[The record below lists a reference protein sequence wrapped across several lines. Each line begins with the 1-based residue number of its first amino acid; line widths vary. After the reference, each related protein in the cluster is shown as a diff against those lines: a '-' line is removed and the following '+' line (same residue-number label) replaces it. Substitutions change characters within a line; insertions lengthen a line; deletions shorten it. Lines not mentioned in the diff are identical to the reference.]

1 MTRAAIY
8 CRISFDTEGRA
19 LGVARQLE
27 DCRRIAQ
34 IRGWETSDELTYVDN
49 NISASRYSRKARTQ
63 YLRLLGDIEAGKVD
77 AVVIWMEDRLQ
88 RQVLEVAEFLKVCE
102 TAGVTKIASAGG
114 EFDLSHPDQR
124 TMLYIK
130 AAMAEAEVE
139 KLRARVRRQ
148 RLQVAQKGEPHS
160 GGRRPFGFQGKV
172 RVRDEETG
180 VVETRPALPLRQAR
194 AEQRLIRDAVKR
206 VLAGESLHGI
216 ARDWE
221 QRKVRTPSG
230 NSWSAQ
236 NIRQMLLTPAIAGWR
251 THNGTLI
258 EGTWDPIVPR
268 EQWEVLKAVLQDPKR
283 SVGKRGRPAG
293 HELTGLVVCG
303 LCGRRLLTDYSR
315 RAGGRKVR
323 IYTCHVQVA
332 YGGCGRISR
341 QADKVEELVRKA
353 LFRAVESPVWDEQAA
368 RRSTDDPARPH
379 YERLT
384 EITAE
389 LDVLDRR
396 IGEAEL
402 AEELGR
408 TPHPSAAALR
418 RMLADR
424 EAEREQHQAAVTRL
438 QHGRTMAAVPRNL
451 REVWEKLSIDRRRAI
466 MAAVIERI
474 EVHPQGRD
482 MAFDPDAIKVKPRW
496 PGRQ

>member
-1 MTRAAIY
+1 
-8 CRISFDTEGRA
+8 
-19 LGVARQLE
+19 
-27 DCRRIAQ
+27 
-34 IRGWETSDELTYVDN
+34 
-49 NISASRYSRKARTQ
+49 
-63 YLRLLGDIEAGKVD
+63 
-77 AVVIWMEDRLQ
+77 VVIWMEDRLQ

-102 TAGVTKIASAGG
+102 AAGVTRIASAGG

-124 TMLYIK
+124 TMRYIK

-180 VVETRPALPLRQAR
+180 VVETRPAVTLRQAR
-194 AEQRLIRDAVKR
+194 AEQR
-206 VLAGESLHGI
+206 
-216 ARDWE
+216 
-221 QRKVRTPSG
+221 
-230 NSWSAQ
+230 
-236 NIRQMLLTPAIAGWR
+236 LLTPAIAGWR

-268 EQWEVLKAVLQDPKR
+268 EQWEVLKAVLQDPAR

-293 HELTGLVVCG
+293 YELTGLAVCG
-303 LCGRRLLTDYSR
+303 LCGRRLVTDYSR
-315 RAGGRKVR
+315 RAGGRRVR
-323 IYTCHVQVA
+323 IYACHVQVA
-332 YGGCGRISR
+332 YGGCGRIPR
-341 QADKVEELVRKA
+341 QAEKLEELVRKA
-353 LFRAVESPVWDEQAA
+353 LFRAVEGPVWDEQVT

-451 REVWEKLSIDRRRAI
+451 REVWEQLSIDRRRAI

>member
-1 MTRAAIY
+1 
-8 CRISFDTEGRA
+8 
-19 LGVARQLE
+19 
-27 DCRRIAQ
+27 
-34 IRGWETSDELTYVDN
+34 
-49 NISASRYSRKARTQ
+49 
-63 YLRLLGDIEAGKVD
+63 
-77 AVVIWMEDRLQ
+77 VVIWMEDRLQ

-102 TAGVTKIASAGG
+102 AAGVTRIASAGG

-124 TMLYIK
+124 TMRYIK

-180 VVETRPALPLRQAR
+180 VVETRPAVTLRQAR
-194 AEQRLIRDAVKR
+194 AEQRLI
-206 VLAGESLHGI
+206 
-216 ARDWE
+216 
-221 QRKVRTPSG
+221 
-230 NSWSAQ
+230 
-236 NIRQMLLTPAIAGWR
+236 TPAIAGWR
-251 THNGTLI
+251 PHNGTLI

-268 EQWEVLKAVLQDPKR
+268 EQWEVLKAVLQDPAR

-293 HELTGLVVCG
+293 YELTGLAVCG
-303 LCGRRLLTDYSR
+303 LCGRRLVTDYSR
-315 RAGGRKVR
+315 RAGGRRVR
-323 IYTCHVQVA
+323 IYACHVQVA

-341 QADKVEELVRKA
+341 QAEKLEELVRKA
-353 LFRAVESPVWDEQAA
+353 LFRAVEGPVWDEQVT

-408 TPHPSAAALR
+408 TPHPSAATLR

-451 REVWEKLSIDRRRAI
+451 REVWEQLSIDRRRAI

>member
-8 CRISFDTEGRA
+8 CRISFDAEGRA
-19 LGVARQLE
+19 LGVGRQLE

-34 IRGWETSDELTYVDN
+34 LRGWETSDELTYLDN
-49 NISASRYSRKARTQ
+49 NVSASRYSRKARTQ

-102 TAGVTKIASAGG
+102 AAGLTKIASAGG
-114 EFDLSHPDQR
+114 EFDLSNPDQR

-148 RLQVAQKGEPHS
+148 RLQVAEKGEPHS

-172 RVRDEETG
+172 RVRDAETG
-180 VVETRPALPLRQAR
+180 VVETRPAVTLRQAR
-194 AEQRLIRDAVKR
+194 AEQRLIRDAVAR
-206 VLAGESLHGI
+206 VLAGESLQGI

-221 QRKVRTPSG
+221 QRGVRTPSG
-230 NSWSAQ
+230 NIWSSQ

-268 EQWEVLKAVLQDPKR
+268 EQWEVLKAVLKDPAR

-293 HELTGLVVCG
+293 HELTGLAVCG
-303 LCGRRLLTDYSR
+303 LCGRRLVTDYSR
-315 RAGGRKVR
+315 RAGGRRVR
-323 IYTCHVQVA
+323 IYACHVQVG

-341 QADKVEELVRKA
+341 QAEKLEELIREA
-353 LFRAVESPVWDEQAA
+353 LFRAVEGPVWDEQVT

-408 TPHPSAAALR
+408 TPHPSAATLR

-424 EAEREQHQAAVTRL
+424 EAEREQHQVAVTRL
-438 QHGRTMAAVPRNL
+438 QHGRTVAAVPRNL
-451 REVWEKLSIDRRRAI
+451 RGQWSKLSLDRRRAI
-466 MAAVIERI
+466 LAAVMERI
-474 EVHPQGRD
+474 EVHPQGQGE
-482 MAFDPDAIKVKPRW
+482 FDPNAIKVTWRA
-496 PGRQ
+496 